1 MPCDRTAPERRELL
15 QRAAGLGLLSLAALP
30 MGVQATGVASSADP
44 RGDGRPPEVR
54 RWSADARLQGEIRF
68 RYWGFHVYD
77 AQLWVRPDFDAQRPL
92 EHPLALSLIYARELK
107 ARDIAERS
115 VEEIE
120 RQTAVT
126 PEQARAWMAHMERA
140 FVDIRPGDRL
150 TGVFRPQDGAASF
163 FFNGR
168 PTAEVRDAVFA
179 PLFFGIWLSPRT
191 SEPGMR
197 RALLRLDRG
206 GADRGGLAR
215 GS

>member
-1 MPCDRTAPERRELL
+1 MSRDRTDPDRRWLL
-15 QRAAGLGLLSLAALP
+15 QRAAALSVLPLAMTPVAGL
-30 MGVQATGVASSADP
+30 ATGGASAADP
-44 RGDGRPPEVR
+44 RSDGRPVEVR
-54 RWSADARLQGEIRF
+54 RWSSEARLQGEIRF

-77 AQLWVRPDFDAQRPL
+77 AQLWVRPDFDPQRPL
-92 EHPLALSLIYARELK
+92 EHPLALTLVYARELK

-120 RQTAVT
+120 RQSPVT
-126 PEQARAWMAHMERA
+126 PEQARAWLAHMERA

-150 TGVFRPQDGAASF
+150 TGVFRPQEGAASF

-168 PTAEVRDAVFA
+168 PTAEVRDAVFV

-197 RALLRLDRG
+197 RALLKLDRG
-206 GADRGGLAR
+206 GGDRGGPGR